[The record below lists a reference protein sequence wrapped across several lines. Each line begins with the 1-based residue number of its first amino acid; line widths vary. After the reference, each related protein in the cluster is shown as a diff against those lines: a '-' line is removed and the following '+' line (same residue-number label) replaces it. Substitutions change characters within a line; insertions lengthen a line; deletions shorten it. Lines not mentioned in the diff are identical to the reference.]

1 MVTGRYFLSDHDGPY
16 AVEDFRCGEGLD
28 GWCYRATR
36 RDPEAAVFLGELELV
51 VAPDGRV
58 LRLAQSG
65 GGWLLRGGIVGG
77 DALWRRGDQEHT
89 VPAHGFTG
97 SSPAYA
103 IVGTRLA
110 ASRGDGSLR
119 LIAVH
124 DDVLATATVDQVW
137 SPDGDTWT
145 CVDRSTGEAGRWV
158 LDGDRV
164 LSGPGVT
171 AATP

>member
-1 MVTGRYFLSDHDGPY
+1 MVTGRYLLSGHDGPY
-16 AVEDFRCGEGLD
+16 AVEDFRCGEEVD

-36 RDPEAAVFLGELELV
+36 RDPETEVILGELELV
-51 VAPDGRV
+51 VAPIGRV
-58 LRLAQSG
+58 LRLEQSG
-65 GGWLLRGGIVGG
+65 GGWLLRGGITGG
-77 DALWRRGDQEHT
+77 QALWRRGDQEH
-89 VPAHGFTG
+89 VVAAHGFTG

-103 IVGTRLA
+103 IVCTRLA
-110 ASRGDGSLR
+110 VARGDGSLR

-137 SPDGDTWT
+137 SPDGDGWI
-145 CVDRSTGEAGRWV
+145 CVDRSTGTAGRWA